1 MTETNKPTDAKQP
14 NDETKAAT
22 PEPPPAKDKVV
33 KKPKVVAPKPEAA
46 KKSDNQSKNGLSV
59 LALFLSIIAIAGIGG
74 HYYWQTQQ
82 HQLLLDKVAAQN
94 ANSSKQS
101 EQQILSSIN
110 QQQNLF
116 AEQLNQQL
124 SEQLNRQ
131 TSELAELRKQLKQ
144 LNQGQSEN
152 WLLKEAEY
160 LVQIAARSLWLEKQ
174 PQTTIALLLE
184 ADSRLES
191 AKDATLLP
199 LRESIR
205 ADIEALKLLPK
216 LDIDHILL
224 SLMALNK
231 QVSSLPIAM
240 AYMPDTDQTTQDLTL
255 SDSTDDWQENLAK
268 TWQKFL
274 DSFITVKR
282 RTANVEALLSPKQQQ
297 NLRTNLALKLE
308 LAQWAVT
315 QQQREVYQQS
325 LQDALLWINEYFD
338 TDTHAVQ
345 VFVSE
350 LQQLA
355 NSQTRL
361 ELPKQL
367 SSLALIKEYLQ
378 SNQTLPSASNEQPE
392 GESL

>member
-1 MTETNKPTDAKQP
+1 MTETNKPTNAKQP
-14 NDETKAAT
+14 NDDTKAAP
-22 PEPPPAKDKVV
+22 PEPTPAKDKVV
-33 KKPKVVAPKPEAA
+33 KKPKVVAPKPAA

-59 LALFLSIIAIAGIGG
+59 LALLLSIIAIAGIGG

-124 SEQLNRQ
+124 REQLNRQ
-131 TSELAELRKQLKQ
+131 TSELSELRKQLKQ

-184 ADSRLES
+184 ADSRLEA

-205 ADIEALKLLPK
+205 TDVEALKLLPK

-240 AYMPDTDQTTQDLTL
+240 AHMPDTEQATQDLTL
-255 SDSTDDWQENLAK
+255 SESTDDWQENLAK

-315 QQQREVYQQS
+315 QQQHEVYQQS

-355 NSQTRL
+355 NSQIRL

-378 SNQTLPSASNEQPE
+378 SNQALPSASNDQPE